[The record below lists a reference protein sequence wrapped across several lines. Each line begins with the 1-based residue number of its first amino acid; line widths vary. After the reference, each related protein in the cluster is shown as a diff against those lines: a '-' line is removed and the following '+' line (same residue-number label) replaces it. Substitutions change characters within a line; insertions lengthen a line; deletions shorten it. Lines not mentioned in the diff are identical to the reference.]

1 MDIVHRIVIDQAPGE
16 KSLPIPVQ
24 AAEVLRQELGVL
36 QGHLK
41 RAKIMFMMMVVVWEI
56 LSMVTLLTFLTL
68 YWVASLSISGSWD
81 SLLKKPPIL
90 TWRWEWNFWG
100 AGFGRPF
107 SSKVQK
113 QVKIDR
119 SIPSLLFNCISWHF
133 WEYFLI
139 FKTGFALLKGS
150 YLDCGSVGHL
160 FCCRSSFLY

>member
-68 YWVASLSISGSWD
+68 Y
-81 SLLKKPPIL
+81 
-90 TWRWEWNFWG
+90 
-100 AGFGRPF
+100 
-107 SSKVQK
+107 
-113 QVKIDR
+113 
-119 SIPSLLFNCISWHF
+119 
-133 WEYFLI
+133 
-139 FKTGFALLKGS
+139 
-150 YLDCGSVGHL
+150 
-160 FCCRSSFLY
+160 